1 VRSISLQRGN
11 PLQPKLGCNWNISF
25 ALTCVF
31 RPFCESQ
38 RYACGRS
45 PEPDMVPPDQ
55 GAFLVEESAVQL
67 LIDIVVDR
75 EKVTN
80 GASDIGW
87 VDAAKMGLCPEL
99 EPGEVKMYAARQF
112 RGIIPLDDGRCT
124 LAKGMLF
131 IDPMRERGLR
141 LRESCCKVFWAQDPN
156 SQLAY
161 AFDFTQDTAEPFGN
175 ASVNCQ
181 LAAALHMRA
190 LASEDPATVQRL
202 LCADEFGPT
211 RKGIFDVLTWSHL
224 VTVRFLNARC
234 IGAMLDE

>member
-1 VRSISLQRGN
+1 MPNPNRGVYTRYIPGNYILPPPKYISPTACDKNQRN
-11 PLQPKLGCNWNISF
+11 SLI
-25 ALTCVF
+25 
-31 RPFCESQ
+31 
-38 RYACGRS
+38 
-45 PEPDMVPPDQ
+45 PELAQ
-55 GAFLVEESAVQL
+55 
-67 LIDIVVDR
+67 DIVVDR

-161 AFDFTQDTAEPFGN
+161 AFDFTQADG
-175 ASVNCQ
+175 SQ
-181 LAAALHMRA
+181 
-190 LASEDPATVQRL
+190 QR
-202 LCADEFGPT
+202 G
-211 RKGIFDVLTWSHL
+211 
-224 VTVRFLNARC
+224 
-234 IGAMLDE
+234 